1 MTEDLL
7 KHWIFVT
14 EYQWVIMAG
23 GDEAA
28 KGIAVID
35 VETVKMGDLVGDN
48 LEYVKK
54 TIGYANA
61 HYPERS
67 YVIYLVNA
75 PYWFSLLYQ
84 IVRPMVHPNT
94 QAKVRILTKAA
105 TLKGLQEHIDI
116 SNIPEFYG
124 GQLDFGGHDS
134 CRYQSP
140 EVVELNNFVQRVN
153 EGMPQP
159 KNNFDESNVNSSPS
173 PPGRPGEHYSA
184 IATSR
189 STDSLASRSVV
200 ELDSRVN
207 SLRPTRAT
215 GVREQFYSSDNKG
228 IRRSSQG

>member
-14 EYQWVIMAG
+14 EYQWVVMAG

-35 VETVKMGDLVGDN
+35 VGTVKMGDLAGDN
-48 LEYVKK
+48 LEYVRK

-75 PYWFSLLYQ
+75 PYWFSLLWQ

-94 QAKVRILTKAA
+94 QAKVRILTKGA

-134 CRYQSP
+134 CRFHSP
-140 EVVELNNFVQRVN
+140 EVVELNNFVQRIN

-159 KNNFDESNVNSSPS
+159 KNNFDENFVNSSPS
-173 PPGRPGEHYSA
+173 PPGRPGEHYNPIKS
-184 IATSR
+184 SR
-189 STDSLASRSVV
+189 SADSFTSRSVV
-200 ELDSRVN
+200 ELDTKVTSVRPVRASGSRAL
-207 SLRPTRAT
+207 SAAPDSKGSRR
-215 GVREQFYSSDNKG
+215 NK
-228 IRRSSQG
+228 QG